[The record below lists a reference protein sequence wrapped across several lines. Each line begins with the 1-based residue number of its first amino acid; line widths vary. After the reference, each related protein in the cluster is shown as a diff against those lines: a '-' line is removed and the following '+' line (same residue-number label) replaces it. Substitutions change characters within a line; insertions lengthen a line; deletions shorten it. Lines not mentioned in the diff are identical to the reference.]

1 MASSVACGLLIVL
14 ELIEALPRLSTTE
27 YIVVSNGVLSGI
39 LYHFIQFVSHASRA
53 LKNRRN
59 VTMVTVILAK

>member
-39 LYHFIQFVSHASRA
+39 RACIIAQQQMFTRAYFVDGS
-53 LKNRRN
+53 
-59 VTMVTVILAK
+59 